1 MQYTLIIIFPIII
14 FLINLIFKK
23 KKFLSNFTGDQH
35 QKLTANSNVPLSGGI
50 FLFFFIVSIFYYNH
64 EALLLFIF
72 GIFFLGLVSDIKFI
86 KSPKIRFVLQLLLV
100 FTFVYYFKLHVGPT
114 RIYFLDYFLNYS
126 FFSYFFSVFC
136 LMIVING
143 SNFIDGLNGLLLG
156 YYLIILLI
164 LYKLGI
170 FTEIN
175 LELIQINL
183 LIVLL
188 ICLLLFN
195 ILNQFFMGDS
205 GAYTLSLIVSFFLI
219 SIYQNHQIF
228 SPFFIIL
235 LLWYPCFEN
244 LFSIIRKLNIRNS
257 PMSPDNK
264 HFHQLLFLLIKKKFE
279 LNNNY
284 ANNYSSFLIL
294 LYNLCILTIGAMNI
308 FSTQLQITLILFN
321 IVMYLIIYFK
331 LLNTIQ
337 VNKLL

>member
-1 MQYTLIIIFPIII
+1 
-14 FLINLIFKK
+14 
-23 KKFLSNFTGDQH
+23 
-35 QKLTANSNVPLSGGI
+35 
-50 FLFFFIVSIFYYNH
+50 
-64 EALLLFIF
+64 
-72 GIFFLGLVSDIKFI
+72 
-86 KSPKIRFVLQLLLV
+86 
-100 FTFVYYFKLHVGPT
+100 
-114 RIYFLDYFLNYS
+114 
-126 FFSYFFSVFC
+126 
-136 LMIVING
+136 MIVING